1 MAAAALGIDTTT
13 AVTED
18 SRFAPYGLA
27 DIRATETARESAR
40 LARQDSLRAR
50 YLSGPTLRLP
60 LAEMNMS
67 FNPNAVEPLP
77 DVGMVYR
84 PFRLSDRWGVLD
96 ADSSGALVD
105 AAFREA
111 RVAEPRPGGATGAGW
126 HLTLNAGW
134 EVVPAERAGDYTV
147 RKR

>member
-1 MAAAALGIDTTT
+1 M
-13 AVTED
+13 
-18 SRFAPYGLA
+18 RKW
-27 DIRATETARESAR
+27 RARRHR

-50 YLSGPTLRLP
+50 YVTGPILRLP

-67 FNPNAVEPLP
+67 FNPNKVEPLP
-77 DVGMVYR
+77 DVGTVYR

-105 AAFREA
+105 TGFREA
-111 RVAEPRPGGATGAGW
+111 RVAAPGPGGDGGAGW
-126 HLTLNAGW
+126 RLTLNAGW
-134 EVVPAERAGDYTV
+134 EVVPAERPGDYTV